1 MYRFVKFVNR
11 GLGKVETIL
20 KTAMSPHEPLEMFI
34 DHYFLLISDRN
45 LSNFQRI
52 LELKGLKRTDQQQ
65 MVDIF
70 QKKQVGMDNLQE
82 NSAVMSLLQGMPAHI
97 SAQGVV
103 GPSAGLVGNMAG
115 MVIGGSSN
123 GSGGGSTVAGTVAGL
138 MTPGGPGSTG
148 NQGTNTLGNI
158 LSHSPF
164 AALAS
169 GSPGTGGSGLGG
181 ELGAVFGLGNDKD
194 SGSGAGAGAGA
205 SGANPT
211 GGSFAAGAKI
221 NVNIRKFVAGM
232 RAKRDNDPAPN

>member
-1 MYRFVKFVNR
+1 
-11 GLGKVETIL
+11 
-20 KTAMSPHEPLEMFI
+20 MFI

-65 MVDIF
+65 MVDLF

-82 NSAVMSLLQGMPAHI
+82 NSAVVSLLQGMPAHI

-103 GPSAGLVGNMAG
+103 GPAAGLVGNMAG
-115 MVIGGSSN
+115 MVIGSSN
-123 GSGGGSTVAGTVAGL
+123 GGSGSGSTVAGVAGTVAGL
-138 MTPGGPGSTG
+138 MTPGGPSGGS
-148 NQGTNTLGNI
+148 QGVNTLGNI

-164 AALAS
+164 AALTS
-169 GSPGTGGSGLGG
+169 GSPGPGGSGLGG
-181 ELGAVFGLGNDKD
+181 ELGAVFGLGNDKES
-194 SGSGAGAGAGA
+194 SGGGTGNNASGT
-205 SGANPT
+205 GANPT

-232 RAKRDNDPAPN
+232 RAKRDNDPGPN